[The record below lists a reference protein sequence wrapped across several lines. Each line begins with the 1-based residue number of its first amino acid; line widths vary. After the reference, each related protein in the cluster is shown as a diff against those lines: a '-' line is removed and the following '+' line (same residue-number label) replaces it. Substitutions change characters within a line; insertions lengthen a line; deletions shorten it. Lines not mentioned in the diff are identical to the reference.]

1 MITFYLYLRKQNFCM
16 FCKITVTHGVITRE
30 TTVQSD
36 IFHTYKEKG
45 NYLYLTESSTF

>member
-1 MITFYLYLRKQNFCM
+1 M
-16 FCKITVTHGVITRE
+16 FCKITVTDRVIIRE

-45 NYLYLTESSTF
+45 NCLYLTEFSTF